1 MVKKTRGADQG
12 QESNAGENSN
22 FFKSLI
28 ASCPYIF
35 AGRKAF
41 GYIRNGPAKAKSVP
55 DTDRERDIRTRI
67 KIGKAIALV
76 GFFCPL
82 FWITLF
88 SGNRGPELYFN
99 AAHSGVVILVGLGYM
114 VKCRAELERE
124 RAQKSMQARKGGAV
138 QDRE

>member
-1 MVKKTRGADQG
+1 MGGADQG
-12 QESNAGENSN
+12 QGSNPGENSN
-22 FFKSLI
+22 LFKTLI
-28 ASCPYIF
+28 ASCPYIW

-41 GYIRNGPAKAKSVP
+41 GHFRKGFAATKPVP
-55 DTDRERDIRTRI
+55 DTHRERDIRTRI

-88 SGNRGPELYFN
+88 SGNTGPELYFN
-99 AAHSGVVILVGLGYM
+99 AAHSGVVMLVGLGYM

-124 RAQKSMQARKGGAV
+124 RKRKSMRARQGGAV
-138 QDRE
+138 RERE